1 MAKFF
6 AFAIESRVE
15 RYVKGVLNDLTDI
28 KWKKSG
34 SDLALHLEMR
44 FSNWKREYT
53 RMLKGGEIAK

>member
-6 AFAIESRVE
+6 AFAIDSRVE
-15 RYVKGVLNDLTDI
+15 RFVKGVLNDLTDI

-44 FSNWKREYT
+44 FSNWKREYNK
-53 RMLKGGEIAK
+53 MLKSADPPK

>member
-1 MAKFF
+1 M
-6 AFAIESRVE
+6 E

-53 RMLKGGEIAK
+53 RMLKSGEMAK